1 MDKELINIRIAL
13 IKQIIF
19 VQERMSEI
27 EAQSNLTIHQM
38 ADLERYA
45 STLKFLSD
53 TYRNLSVQHF
63 ISKDIN

>member
-13 IKQIIF
+13 IKQISF
-19 VQERMSEI
+19 VQERMREI
-27 EAQSNLTIHQM
+27 ETQSNLTIHQM

-53 TYRNLSVQHF
+53 TYRNLSV
-63 ISKDIN
+63 

>member
-19 VQERMSEI
+19 IQERMSEI
-27 EAQSNLTIHQM
+27 ETQSNLTIHQM

-45 STLKFLSD
+45 RTLKFLSD
-53 TYRNLSVQHF
+53 TYRNLSV
-63 ISKDIN
+63 

>member
-27 EAQSNLTIHQM
+27 ETQSNLTIHQM

-53 TYRNLSVQHF
+53 TYRNLSV
-63 ISKDIN
+63 

>member
-13 IKQIIF
+13 IKQIYF

-27 EAQSNLTIHQM
+27 ETQSNLTIHQM

-45 STLKFLSD
+45 RTLKFLSD
-53 TYRNLSVQHF
+53 TYRNLSV
-63 ISKDIN
+63 

>member
-13 IKQIIF
+13 IKQISF

-27 EAQSNLTIHQM
+27 ETQSNLTIHQM

-45 STLKFLSD
+45 RTLKFL
-53 TYRNLSVQHF
+53 
-63 ISKDIN
+63 

>member
-27 EAQSNLTIHQM
+27 ETQSNLTIHQM

-45 STLKFLSD
+45 RTLKFLSD
-53 TYRNLSVQHF
+53 TYRNLSV
-63 ISKDIN
+63 

>member
-13 IKQIIF
+13 IKQISF

-27 EAQSNLTIHQM
+27 ETQTKITIQQM

-45 STLKFLSD
+45 RTLKFLSD
-53 TYRNLSVQHF
+53 TYRNLSV
-63 ISKDIN
+63 